1 MTLKRWIIYLVVVL
15 LLSTSFRGTDIAK
28 LAPVEVVWLSE
39 SEGEVYLETDTGVSG
54 KGDSVQGAYNNMKA
68 SAPGM
73 IFLETADYLILQ
85 NGDEHLIAKTYDLL
99 RPTCKVCSAQ
109 RIPDME
115 SVASF
120 LSAHKPDLVLRQYR
134 VQQEALP
141 ALEEKD
147 GRFFWL
153 ES

>member
-1 MTLKRWIIYLVVVL
+1 MKRWIIYLIVIL
-15 LLSTSFRGTDIAK
+15 LSSTSFRGTDIAK

-39 SEGEVYLETDTGVSG
+39 NDGEVYLETDTGDSG
-54 KGDSVQGAYNNMKA
+54 KGENVHAAYNNMKA

-85 NGDEHLIAKTYDLL
+85 NGDEYLITQTYELL
-99 RPTCKVCSAQ
+99 RPTCTICSAQ
-109 RIPDME
+109 RIPDLDAA
-115 SVASF
+115 VKF
-120 LSAHKPDLVLRQYR
+120 LSSHKSGLVLRQYR
-134 VQQEALP
+134 VQQGALP
-141 ALEEKD
+141 ALEERD

>member
-1 MTLKRWIIYLVVVL
+1 MTLRRWIIYLIVILVS
-15 LLSTSFRGTDIAK
+15 STSFRGTDIAK

-39 SEGEVYLETDTGVSG
+39 NDGEVYLETDTGDSG
-54 KGDSVQGAYNNMKA
+54 KGENVRAAYNNMKA

-85 NGDEHLIAKTYDLL
+85 NGDEHLIAEIYDLL

-115 SVASF
+115 TVASF

-134 VQQEALP
+134 VGQEALP

-147 GRFFWL
+147 GRYYWL
-153 ES
+153 G